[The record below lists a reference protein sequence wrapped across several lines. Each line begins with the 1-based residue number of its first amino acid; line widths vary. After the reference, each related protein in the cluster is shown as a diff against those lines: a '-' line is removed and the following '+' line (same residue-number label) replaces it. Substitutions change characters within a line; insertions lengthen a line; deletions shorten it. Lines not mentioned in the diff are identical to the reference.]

1 MDPAIARRRRDNLL
15 CRRRRDRALSH
26 RDQKLPRQSRL
37 ERAHALGCAAADWR
51 RAAIR
56 DFRGDC
62 RSRRRR
68 SLDRSGERSRRCGA
82 DAGGGARGGR
92 RLRRRASCR
101 AAVPQAR
108 ARPRRSRGAGAAR
121 TDAERTRMSEPEN
134 FIARWSRRKREAA
147 DDAEATKSSATPDA
161 AAESAHPIEDQR
173 EGSDAPRTRS
183 GASEPP
189 EFAPDP
195 TKLPP
200 IETITAETD
209 IRAFLAP
216 GVPPELTRAAL
227 RRAWAADPKIRDF
240 VGLADYDWDFNAPG
254 AMTGFGSLEMTNE
267 LRQQIARMVG
277 RSLGSEPNDGPTQG
291 SAEVGSKS
299 SPAET
304 STESVATAAE
314 ISAQHVQSNAGRSQ
328 TERIGAQNEPHNSA
342 ALPQRSKVNIASRN
356 KSENTDNDQLIGK
369 RPHGRALPK

>member
-1 MDPAIARRRRDNLL
+1 
-15 CRRRRDRALSH
+15 
-26 RDQKLPRQSRL
+26 
-37 ERAHALGCAAADWR
+37 
-51 RAAIR
+51 
-56 DFRGDC
+56 
-62 RSRRRR
+62 
-68 SLDRSGERSRRCGA
+68 
-82 DAGGGARGGR
+82 
-92 RLRRRASCR
+92 
-101 AAVPQAR
+101 
-108 ARPRRSRGAGAAR
+108 
-121 TDAERTRMSEPEN
+121 MSEPEN

-147 DDAEATKSSATPDA
+147 EDAEAMKSSAVPDA
-161 AAESAHPIEDQR
+161 AAESVHPIPDQR
-173 EGSDAPRTRS
+173 EGSDAPRARS

-195 TKLPP
+195 AKLPP

-254 AMTGFGSLEMTNE
+254 AMTGFGSLEMTDE

-277 RSLGSEPNDGPTQG
+277 CSLPNEATDRPTQSPG
-291 SAEVGSKS
+291 EVQGKP

-314 ISAQHVQSNAGRSQ
+314 VSTQDAQRNVG
-328 TERIGAQNEPHNSA
+328 TAQNERVGAHSETHNSG
-342 ALPQRSKVNIASRN
+342 ALPQRSKVDIASRN
-356 KSENTDNDQLIGK
+356 NLENADNDQLIGK